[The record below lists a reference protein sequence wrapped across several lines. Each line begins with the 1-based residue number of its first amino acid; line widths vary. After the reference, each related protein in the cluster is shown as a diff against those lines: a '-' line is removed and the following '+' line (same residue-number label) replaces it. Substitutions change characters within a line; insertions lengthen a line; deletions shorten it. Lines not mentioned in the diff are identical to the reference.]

1 MCREP
6 QRRGVHLPCEPSA
19 RASIHTSLHSFSCL
33 LPDPNP
39 NPNPNPKPSLPRPA
53 QITHLDGAKAAVSR
67 ARQNAARSGL
77 GDEPLRWIC
86 EDTTTFISRG
96 LRRGSRFDGLILGKS
111 QIPILMFF
119 GHMPRTL
126 FRACHTPFFRTCHTR
141 VVRMPAFLFSPFHE
155 QIHQP
160 LEGAARR
167 GASGALSATCHCY
180 SRACRDC

>member
-1 MCREP
+1 M
-6 QRRGVHLPCEPSA
+6 HLPCEPSA
-19 RASIHTSLHSFSCL
+19 RTSTHTSLHSFSCL

-39 NPNPNPKPSLPRPA
+39 NPNPTLTLTLTLTQPNPTLTNPSLPRPA

-111 QIPILMFF
+111 QIPF
-119 GHMPRTL
+119 
-126 FRACHTPFFRTCHTR
+126 
-141 VVRMPAFLFSPFHE
+141 
-155 QIHQP
+155 
-160 LEGAARR
+160 
-167 GASGALSATCHCY
+167 
-180 SRACRDC
+180 